1 MIITHHVTSVFR
13 RLHEIVATKLRSYL
27 RSSSVRCLVVGC
39 SNQAK
44 VDDREAI
51 EEIVEGEQASGL
63 LHMIDSD
70 EVNSREIQ
78 QALRDLDY
86 GEKLVLLCD
95 SDNLHRVIKQFNC
108 YDYELLVSPRA
119 ENFVA
124 VRFDAK
130 AKTSDMAL
138 AS

>member
-1 MIITHHVTSVFR
+1 MIITHHVTSDFR
-13 RLHEIVATKLRSYL
+13 RLHEIVATKLRNYL

-63 LHMIDSD
+63 HLIDSD

-95 SDNLHRVIKQFNC
+95 SDDLHRVIKQFNC
-108 YDYELLVSPRA
+108 YDYELIVSLRA
-119 ENFVA
+119 ENFVT

-130 AKTSDMAL
+130 ASDMAL